1 MEMSYGYDS
10 AISVPTLIG
19 SLLSCLATSCV
30 LVSYLFLAPQQPS
43 FRHALVFALALTEF
57 INSLNNT
64 VSGIYV
70 LEHRHGIAPGVACQL
85 NGFIGQLSVQATD
98 FSILTIT
105 LITFFTVIK
114 NSYISSASRLWKIAT
129 CVLVWIVPLITS
141 SIAASSDAIQ
151 PVGGNWCW
159 IPKDRTVLRYAL
171 GHGWR
176 FGIIVATI
184 CMYICMYFYIQ
195 HHFSSSNAFV
205 DPISTSPPGR
215 YLATIEADL
224 VKPRPA
230 VMRRATEPKDL
241 KMIAELDK
249 AVSQRLTEH
258 VETTQRSISAIV
270 PAHMDDTTATTSI
283 DMTSPKV
290 DADASVARNSV
301 LTIDI
306 PRHSLEL
313 SFLSHSAPP
322 TSTILSRRLRE
333 KPSQTLTIDTSITP
347 SSPPPRELFDSPTS
361 IRTHM
366 QQQSFNRHAQVGR
379 EVRRML
385 LLNAYPVAWVV
396 LWLPGIA
403 NRLVEAAAGSSP
415 RWLRIMQSTTQY
427 VGLANALTYG
437 FNEHM
442 RSRARR
448 DGNEGYGWS
457 WRRGMV

>member
-1 MEMSYGYDS
+1 
-10 AISVPTLIG
+10 
-19 SLLSCLATSCV
+19 
-30 LVSYLFLAPQQPS
+30 
-43 FRHALVFALALTEF
+43 
-57 INSLNNT
+57 
-64 VSGIYV
+64 
-70 LEHRHGIAPGVACQL
+70 
-85 NGFIGQLSVQATD
+85 
-98 FSILTIT
+98 
-105 LITFFTVIK
+105 
-114 NSYISSASRLWKIAT
+114 
-129 CVLVWIVPLITS
+129 
-141 SIAASSDAIQ
+141 
-151 PVGGNWCW
+151 
-159 IPKDRTVLRYAL
+159 
-171 GHGWR
+171 
-176 FGIIVATI
+176 
-184 CMYICMYFYIQ
+184 MYFYIK

-215 YLATIEADL
+215 YLATIETDL
-224 VKPRPA
+224 AKPRPI

-241 KMIAELDK
+241 QMIAELDK

-258 VETTQRSISAIV
+258 VETISAIA
-270 PAHMDDTTATTSI
+270 PAHMDDTTATTSL

-290 DADASVARNSV
+290 DADASVARNSM

-322 TSTILSRRLRE
+322 TNTILARRLRE

-366 QQQSFNRHAQVGR
+366 QQQSFNRHARVGR

-427 VGLANALTYG
+427 VGLANALTYA

-442 RSRARR
+442 RSRARV